1 MRFFSRARDKQQEE
15 DHVSKQAEEQQ
26 TSAGTRPDSSP
37 MGEVITDIPSG
48 LLIDGTETP
57 PRVKVVVHRLDGGL
71 EEGESESRV
80 IKGEGFL
87 IYSPADPT
95 RARVVPTRDI
105 KDVVFGSVD
114 DPALEP
120 DPGDSTT
127 ARKPVLRFRD
137 GDWVAPSIPHRPQPS
152 SDRTALR

>member
-57 PRVKVVVHRLDGGL
+57 PRVKVVVHRLDGWL

-80 IKGEGFL
+80 IKGEGVL
-87 IYSPADPT
+87 MYSPADPSSA
-95 RARVVPTRDI
+95 RARPTRVCQD
-105 KDVVFGSVD
+105 GEGGCCD
-114 DPALEP
+114 DR
-120 DPGDSTT
+120 G
-127 ARKPVLRFRD
+127 R
-137 GDWVAPSIPHRPQPS
+137 
-152 SDRTALR
+152 

>member
-1 MRFFSRARDKQQEE
+1 MRFFSRAMDEQQEE
-15 DHVSKQAEEQQ
+15 DDVSKQAEEQQ
-26 TSAGTRPDSSP
+26 RSAGTRPDSSP
-37 MGEVITDIPSG
+37 MSKVMTDIPSG

-95 RARVVPTRDI
+95 RARVVPTRAT
-105 KDVVFGSVD
+105 KYVAFGSVAH
-114 DPALEP
+114 PALEP
-120 DPGDSTT
+120 DPRASPPT
-127 ARKPVLRFRD
+127 
-137 GDWVAPSIPHRPQPS
+137 
-152 SDRTALR
+152 RTA